1 MSNLGHRL
9 FSYDEYLALEAESL
23 EKHEY
28 FQGHILGMEGGTPTH
43 AALASQVTLAIGP
56 ALRNRPCRLYSSDL
70 RVCVEDTGLTT
81 YPDLTV
87 ICGPLR
93 PAPHDA
99 NAATNPTVLV
109 EVLSPSTEAFDR
121 GEKFAHYR
129 QIPSLQDYVLVGS
142 EVARVEVHHRLGDGS
157 WRLTAAERGASVW
170 VESLGLDLAVDAIY
184 EGIELAP
191 RSLWERDVGA
201 GPGR

>member
-1 MSNLGHRL
+1 MSNPVQRL

-28 FQGHILGMEGGTPTH
+28 LQGEVLGMGGGTPTH

-56 ALRNRPCRLYSSDL
+56 ALRDGPCRLYSSDL

-129 QIPSLQDYVLVGS
+129 QIPSLHDYVLVGS
-142 EVARVEVHHRLGDGS
+142 EVARVEVYHRLGDGS
-157 WRLTAAERGASVW
+157 WRLTMAETGASVR
-170 VESLGLDLAVDAIY
+170 VESLGLDLAVDALY

-191 RSLWERDVGA
+191 RSLWKRDVGA

>member
-1 MSNLGHRL
+1 MSTLVHRL

-28 FQGHILGMEGGTPTH
+28 FQGDILGLAGGTPTH
-43 AALASQVTLAIGP
+43 AALASQVILAVGP
-56 ALRNRPCRLYSSDL
+56 ALRDGPCRLYSSDL

-121 GEKFAHYR
+121 GEKFAHYQ

-142 EVARVEVHHRLGDGS
+142 EVARVEVYHRLGDGS
-157 WRLTAAERGASVW
+157 WRLTVAKTGASVR
-170 VESLGLDLAVDAIY
+170 VESLGLDLAVDALY

>member
-1 MSNLGHRL
+1 MSNPGQRL

-28 FQGHILGMEGGTPTH
+28 LQGEVLGMGGGTPTH

-129 QIPSLQDYVLVGS
+129 QIPSLHDYVLVGS

-170 VESLGLDLAVDAIY
+170 VESLGLDLAVDALY

-191 RSLWERDVGA
+191 RSLWERDIGA

>member
-1 MSNLGHRL
+1 MSTLVQRL

-28 FQGHILGMEGGTPTH
+28 LQGDILAMPRGTPTH
-43 AALASQVTLAIGP
+43 ARLGARLSAILDRALGG
-56 ALRNRPCRLYSSDL
+56 RPCGVYSSDL

-93 PAPHDA
+93 PAPNDA

-121 GEKFAHYR
+121 GEKFDHYR

-142 EVARVEVHHRLGDGS
+142 EVARVEVYHRLGDGS
-157 WRLTAAERGASVW
+157 WRLTVAETGGSVW
-170 VESLGLDLAVDAIY
+170 VESLGLDLAVDALY

-191 RSLWERDVGA
+191 RSLWE
-201 GPGR
+201 

>member
-1 MSNLGHRL
+1 
-9 FSYDEYLALEAESL
+9 
-23 EKHEY
+23 
-28 FQGHILGMEGGTPTH
+28 
-43 AALASQVTLAIGP
+43 V
-56 ALRNRPCRLYSSDL
+56 YSSDL

-99 NAATNPTVLV
+99 TAATNPTVLI